1 MLPNLVT
8 VNGVRVVAQDGT
20 WGLAGA
26 SSDKPEIVVV
36 VKNPISSDRGR
47 EMFEALDAVPR
58 RNPEV
63 GVYNQTF

>member
-20 WGLAGA
+20 WGLAGV
-26 SSDKPEIVVV
+26 E
-36 VKNPISSDRGR
+36 NPISSDRGR